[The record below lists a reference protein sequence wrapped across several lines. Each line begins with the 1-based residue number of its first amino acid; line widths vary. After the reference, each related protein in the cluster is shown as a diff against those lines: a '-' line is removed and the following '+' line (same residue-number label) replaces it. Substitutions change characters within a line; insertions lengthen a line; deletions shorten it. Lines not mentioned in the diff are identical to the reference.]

1 MSDSYLSCNEIYDHL
16 IGLGITQTN
25 ESEYAH
31 EFELANGQ
39 IIYVKRL
46 KDSRP
51 SKKWL
56 SRLMIHPNLEKHRS
70 LLKIEHVDLN
80 FNIEDNMK
88 SSFKAFP
95 VSPLSQAKQTLSR
108 YGIGVNFRTPQAL
121 EEFVKIMSSI

>member
-1 MSDSYLSCNEIYDHL
+1 MNHSYLSCNEIYDHL

-51 SKKWL
+51 RKKWV
-56 SRLMIHPNLEKHRS
+56 SRLMIHPDLEKHRNT
-70 LLKIEHVDLN
+70 LKIEHVDLN

-95 VSPLSQAKQTLSR
+95 VSPLSQAEKMPSR
-108 YGIGVNFRTPQAL
+108 YGIGVNFNTPQAL
-121 EEFVKIMSSI
+121 EKFVNVMSSI

>member
-1 MSDSYLSCNEIYDHL
+1 MNYSYLSCNDIYNHL
-16 IGLGITQTN
+16 IGLGVSQTN
-25 ESEYAH
+25 ESKYAH
-31 EFELANGQ
+31 EFKLANGQ

-51 SKKWL
+51 SKKWV

-95 VSPLSQAKQTLSR
+95 VSPLSQAEKTPSR
-108 YGIGVNFRTPQAL
+108 YGIGVNFQTLQAV
-121 EEFVKIMSSI
+121 EEFVKIMSRI